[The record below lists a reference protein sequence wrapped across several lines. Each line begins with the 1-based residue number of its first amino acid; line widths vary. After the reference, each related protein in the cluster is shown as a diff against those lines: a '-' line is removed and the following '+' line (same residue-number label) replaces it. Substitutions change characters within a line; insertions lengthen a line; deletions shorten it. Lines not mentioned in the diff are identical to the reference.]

1 MIDISERIFD
11 MKTDIFPLDRMI
23 SLETVYSTFLEYII
37 KEKDSSIF
45 FRHRK
50 YQRLREG
57 YFSLFVAISLDRSTG
72 KKHYLLFP
80 SEPDNDVNFM
90 FWTGTCNAQAE
101 RFSGYAFDVKEFTDF
116 SKSFKDFISQKI
128 IPKISIYNLIIGTYK
143 NIYGNDIKILIDHL
157 QKKDTEA
164 KIWLVGSPTENK
176 NYTIGKVTILSKD
189 GIVSD
194 EEIDLN
200 KEIDKNSKG
209 IIYHDIIRFKKQ

>member
-72 KKHYLLFP
+72 K
-80 SEPDNDVNFM
+80 
-90 FWTGTCNAQAE
+90 

-157 QKKDTEA
+157 QKKETEA